1 MDSMVNWVLCST
13 ALVLGAAATPQGRA
27 SERQDPNTPRVVTL
41 VLQPAQLDAQGKKI
55 VLLPSAADLKDG
67 DAVGFYKKAVESLS
81 AKWSPNESQEWRS
94 LLSSKE
100 LPKDKVQAAVQRAQ
114 ASLQLAAQGATSKT
128 CNWTPGQSDLG
139 DSFAAVRQLGILLCL
154 RARLEISQRRYEDA
168 IATIRTSLAMARHV
182 GDSPTLIQSL
192 VGGAMAE
199 VTLARVADLAQAPSA
214 PNLLAGLQA
223 LPQPL
228 VDPEKAIASEGLAL
242 DDETAQRTRQIKI
255 RQASTIA
262 SLQCIEA
269 LRHYAAMHKN
279 QLPAELGDIADVQLP
294 HDPVTAKPFS
304 YRIEGSKAILETAPP
319 KGGRP
324 RDGVRYDITVAQ

>member
-1 MDSMVNWVLCST
+1 MECGVLCS
-13 ALVLGAAATPQGRA
+13 LVVFLSAAATPQGGA
-27 SERQDPNTPRVVTL
+27 SGQSDPNTPRVVAM
-41 VLQPAQLDAQGKKI
+41 VLQPAPVDSQSKKI
-55 VLLPSAADLKDG
+55 TLLPLASNLKDG
-67 DAVGFYKKAVESLS
+67 DAVALYKKAVESLPGQ
-81 AKWSPNESQEWRS
+81 WSPSESQQWRG
-94 LLSSKE
+94 LLSSNE
-100 LPKDKVQAAVQRAQ
+100 LPLDKVQAVVQQ
-114 ASLQLAAQGATSKT
+114 GQQSLQLAAQGATSKT
-128 CNWTPGQSDLG
+128 CNWTAGQSDLG
-139 DSFAAVRQLGILLCL
+139 DSFAAVRQLGIMLCL

-199 VTLARVADLAQAPSA
+199 VALARVADLAQAPNA
-214 PNLLAGLQA
+214 PNLLAALQA

-279 QLPAELGDIADVQLP
+279 QLPANLGDIADVQLP
-294 HDPVTAKPFS
+294 QDPVTEKPFS
-304 YRIEGSKAILETAPP
+304 YRIEGSKAILETTAP
-319 KGGRP
+319 KGGRL
-324 RDGVRYDITVAQ
+324 RDGVRYEITMAR